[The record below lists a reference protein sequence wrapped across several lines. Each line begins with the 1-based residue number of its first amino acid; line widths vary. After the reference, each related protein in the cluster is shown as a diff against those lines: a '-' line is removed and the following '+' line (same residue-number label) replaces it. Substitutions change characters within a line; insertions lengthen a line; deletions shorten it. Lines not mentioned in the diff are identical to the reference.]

1 MRRDRQADRISHL
14 LFRMAEQ
21 FSRHYGSRDDAVGG
35 LIPTTPALFRSGVD
49 ESTQAPR
56 NPRPFRG

>member
-1 MRRDRQADRISHL
+1 MRRDRQADRVSHL

-21 FSRHYGSRDDAVGG
+21 FGRHYGGGDDAVGG

-49 ESTQAPR
+49 EST
-56 NPRPFRG
+56 